1 MSDILSNKFI
11 PFPHTNAL
19 GPQTVPSSIK
29 SSFPENNYIS
39 HHGKLQQLSR
49 QPIRHAI
56 PPSTRRSFARQRRR
70 AGKCQAGRQYN
81 AKVSH
86 ALELI
91 DDSMLTSDASNASD
105 ADNLPTNLYPSI
117 TTANHPNLDQFAS
130 SHLINFG
137 TTFLPDLIIS
147 ASHLSLFT
155 APSPGSSSPYGRSIT
170 DWTSGQ
176 MSSLLGHSH
185 PEIVSVIQSH
195 ASSLDHLFS
204 GMLSPPVVNLAK
216 RLTSVLP
223 DGLDR
228 TMFLSTGGESNEA
241 AIKMAKTYTGKWEV
255 VGLGA
260 SWHGVTAQA
269 SSVQYH
275 AGRRV
280 GWPLV
285 PGGLMLPSP
294 NAYRCHEGFR
304 RKKDSGNANK
314 NGLNSAG
321 TEEEEWEYD
330 WETEML
336 YGWRLIDQQSCGSL
350 AAVIVEPIQSSG
362 GMHVLPPGY
371 LRRLKIECEKREM
384 LLIVDEAQTGIGR
397 TGEMIA
403 VNHDG
408 VVPDILTLSK
418 TLGNGLPL
426 SAVVT
431 SHAIADVCA
440 ERDFLFYTTHV
451 NDPLP
456 AAVGDKVLEIV
467 VREDL
472 VSHARQMGDI
482 LHSGLNQ
489 LKKRYACIGDVRGR
503 GLMAGMEIVEDRR
516 KGKEPGLELAKKI
529 GDRAYELGLW
539 CNLSTHPSFGG
550 TFRIAPPITI
560 SEEQVREGLGI
571 LEEAFRGVEGSL
583 PLY

>member
-1 MSDILSNKFI
+1 M
-11 PFPHTNAL
+11 
-19 GPQTVPSSIK
+19 PSLQATIDPLPGNGSE
-29 SSFPENNYIS
+29 PENGNTKD
-39 HHGKLQQLSR
+39 GRVNQKR
-49 QPIRHAI
+49 D
-56 PPSTRRSFARQRRR
+56 PSN
-70 AGKCQAGRQYN
+70 GN
-81 AKVSH
+81 
-86 ALELI
+86 
-91 DDSMLTSDASNASD
+91 
-105 ADNLPTNLYPSI
+105 NLPINLYPSI
-117 TTANHPNLDQFAS
+117 TTSNHPNLDHFAA

-137 TTFLPDLIIS
+137 TTFLPDLIVS

-155 APSPGSSSPYGRSIT
+155 APSPGSSSPYGRAIT

-185 PEIVSVIQSH
+185 PEIVSVISSH

-204 GMLSPPVVNLAK
+204 GMLSPPVLNLAK

-228 TMFLSTGGESNEA
+228 AMFLSTGGESNEA
-241 AIKMAKTYTGKWEV
+241 AIKVAKTYTGKFEV

-269 SSVQYH
+269 NSVQYH

-294 NAYRCHEGFR
+294 NAYRCHQGFR
-304 RKKDSGNANK
+304 KRKEKGLKGDRASG
-314 NGLNSAG
+314 G
-321 TEEEEWEYD
+321 EEESKKGDADEKEDGKKSQEENEKEWEYD
-330 WETEML
+330 WEAEML

-371 LRRLKIECEKREM
+371 LRRLKTECEKRGM

-397 TGEMIA
+397 TGEMVA

-467 VREDL
+467 VRDDL
-472 VSHARQMGDI
+472 VSHARRMGEI

-503 GLMAGMEIVEDRR
+503 GLMAGVEIVEDRR
-516 KGKEPGLELAKKI
+516 KEKEPGLELAKRI

-560 SEEQVREGLGI
+560 SEKEVREGLAV
-571 LEEAFRGVEGSL
+571 LEQAFRGVEGTL

>member
-1 MSDILSNKFI
+1 MPSLQAAIDPLVVDSSELEDREAEKHHARGDLQI
-11 PFPHTNAL
+11 PEETTKASCD
-19 GPQTVPSSIK
+19 T
-29 SSFPENNYIS
+29 
-39 HHGKLQQLSR
+39 
-49 QPIRHAI
+49 
-56 PPSTRRSFARQRRR
+56 
-70 AGKCQAGRQYN
+70 
-81 AKVSH
+81 
-86 ALELI
+86 
-91 DDSMLTSDASNASD
+91 SNAHST
-105 ADNLPTNLYPSI
+105 ASLPTNLYPDI
-117 TTANHPNLDQFAS
+117 TTANHPDLNQFAS

-155 APSPGSSSPYGRSIT
+155 APAPGSSAPYGRAIT

-176 MSSLLGHSH
+176 MSSLIGHSH

-223 DGLDR
+223 EGLDR
-228 TMFLSTGGESNEA
+228 AMFLSTGGESNEA
-241 AIKMAKTYTGKWEV
+241 AIKMAKTFTGKFEV

-275 AGRRV
+275 AGRKV
-280 GWPLV
+280 GWPMI

-304 RKKDSGNANK
+304 KRKEKVVHGED
-314 NGLNSAG
+314 
-321 TEEEEWEYD
+321 EWEYD
-330 WETEML
+330 WEAEML

-362 GMHVLPPGY
+362 GMHVLPAGY
-371 LRRLKIECEKREM
+371 LRRLKLECEKRGM

-397 TGEMIA
+397 TGEMVA

-456 AAVGDKVLEIV
+456 CAVGDKVLEIV
-467 VREDL
+467 VRDDL
-472 VSHARQMGDI
+472 VSHARRMGDI
-482 LHSGLNQ
+482 LHSGLEQ
-489 LKKRYACIGDVRGR
+489 LKGRYACIGDVRGR
-503 GLMAGMEIVEDRR
+503 GLMAGVEIVEDRR
-516 KGKEPGLELAKKI
+516 RGKEPATELAKRI

-560 SEEQVREGLGI
+560 SEQEVRDGLSV
-571 LEEAFRGVEGSL
+571 LEEAFKGVEGTL
-583 PLY
+583 ALD